1 MIKVYSSKF
10 SPKPTEEYPV
20 AHATVGD
27 WLASSIRSYRRDAP
41 APISVMIDGERVPQM
56 DWHSRPITPASDVRV
71 VVEPKGTE
79 LFFGGLFLAA
89 TRMMSP
95 KIPKMNNIS
104 AGDGKDLD
112 SPSAKGNQMKVND
125 PRPEL
130 AGIFKIYGN
139 YLKPMRRYFVD
150 KRDQRV
156 DMCLDLGIGEI
167 AFEPSDMFIGDT
179 NITAYGDNVSFA
191 VYKPGVSIA
200 DDQRA
205 TWWHDVKEVGSGS
218 DGSTGLTMTEA
229 KDITRSYTASVH
241 RFADKTISIPEG
253 SGSFPA
259 DWEGG
264 LIVRILAPYLYDV
277 TDSAEADVISGS
289 NLSMLAPVAGQRIEI
304 SGVNQ
309 GIYIVRSYS
318 AGSPAVAPTNG
329 SAAYFTGNSS
339 PSAFDFSS
347 SPEVFNVRVGG
358 TDYSITIN
366 TNTAN
371 LAGLINA
378 INAAKGAAPIQA
390 IASGSAVRIRDAVTP
405 YSGRAVT
412 LSMSTSAR
420 IFGSSTT
427 AAAGVAATSGSAA
440 KPPSMTLNLT
450 DGTPATQLTTGSQSM
465 TIGPEG
471 LRYRI
476 ATATTQALTVQRLT
490 SSGGTDSSFPGFVSM
505 DTQAALITLDPSS
518 LTGGYRGPFA
528 MCPEDQ
534 KTDLIEYDVFHPQG
548 LCGIGRE
555 GQIYRVKSFH
565 AFEYRDADLA
575 GAWTRLDM
583 EHSGNTR
590 DAQGVTYRVRLPYAM
605 RAEARIVKR
614 FVAQGGRI
622 DTEKQDEIVW
632 YGCRSM
638 LPGAA
643 TVYSRSTVLCMTVR
657 GGDRLSSASENQVW
671 VRGGRVL
678 PVRRNGEWQAPQVTN
693 EIAAYCLHVLKDAGY
708 QDSQLDLAE
717 WDRLGE
723 FWRARGDTFNWLFKD
738 QLTVQQVVDKAL
750 ACGFAEL
757 TVKHGL
763 LTPVRDEP
771 QSMYRAL
778 YTYDSQ
784 TEGGELSIRFEL
796 PSGDDFDGIDVRY
809 MDSRQWQIATVK
821 CRVPG
826 APAAKRV
833 KVIDADGISNRD
845 KAYQYGM
852 RELMRQIYQRKT
864 CSWSTEMAA
873 FNSYYLD
880 YVQVSGE
887 CPGYAVS
894 SVMDGYDAQSATVR
908 MKYGIDWSDIG
919 QPYLAS
925 VRRLDGSCFGPVEV
939 TRVSDNS
946 FRLSNPL
953 DFVPQI
959 DVPGVQAPHVMVGQG
974 FSVQIT
980 DISPDGT
987 EAASCEGRFYT
998 PEIYTYDDAPAPLG
1012 A

>member
-20 AHATVGD
+20 EHATVGD
-27 WLASSIRSYRRDAP
+27 WLAASVKSYKRDAP
-41 APISVMIDGERVPQM
+41 VPISVIVDGAQVPQM
-56 DWHSRPITPASDVRV
+56 DWHTHAIAAASDVRV

-112 SPSAKGNQMKVND
+112 GPSAKGNKMKVND
-125 PRPEL
+125 PRPDL

-191 VYKPGVSIA
+191 VYKPGNSLA
-200 DDQRA
+200 GDFRSE
-205 TWWHDVKEVGSGS
+205 WWHDVKEVGSGS

-229 KDITRSYTASVH
+229 KDITKSYNASVH
-241 RFADKTISIPEG
+241 RFSDKTISIPEG

-264 LIVRILAPYLYDV
+264 LIVRVLVPYLYDV
-277 TDSAEADVISGS
+277 TDSPDADVISGY
-289 NLSMLAPVAGQRIEI
+289 NLSMLAPVVGQRIEI
-304 SGVNQ
+304 VGANQ
-309 GIYIVRSYS
+309 GIYTVRSYTQ
-318 AGSPAVAPTNG
+318 AAAAVAPTNG
-329 SAAYFTGNSS
+329 SAAYFTGASS
-339 PSAFDFSS
+339 PSTYDFSTS
-347 SPEVFNVRVGG
+347 QEVFNVRVGG
-358 TDYSITIN
+358 VDYAITIN
-366 TNTAN
+366 TNTGN
-371 LAGLINA
+371 LGGLINA
-378 INAAKGAAPIQA
+378 INAAKGSAPI
-390 IASGSAVRIRDAVTP
+390 IASAAGNQVRIRDSVTP
-405 YSGRAVT
+405 YTGRSVT
-412 LSMSTSAR
+412 LGMSSSSR
-420 IFGSSTT
+420 IFSSTT
-427 AAAGVAATSGSAA
+427 NNTPGVAATPGSPAR
-440 KPPSMTLNLT
+440 PPSMTLNLA
-450 DGTPATQLTTGSQSM
+450 DGTPATQLATGSQGM

-471 LRYRI
+471 LRYRLS
-476 ATATTQALTVQRLT
+476 TATTQALTVQRLT
-490 SSGGTDSSFPGFVSM
+490 SSGGLDSSFPGFVTL
-505 DTQAALITLDPSS
+505 DTPFALITLDPSS

-534 KTDLIEYDVFHPQG
+534 KTDLLEYDVFHPQG

-583 EHSGNTR
+583 EHTGNSR
-590 DAQGVTYRVRLPYAM
+590 DAQGVTYRVQLPYAM

-632 YGCRSM
+632 YGCRSR
-638 LPGAA
+638 LPGNA

-693 EIAAYCLHVLKDAGY
+693 EIDAYCLHVLKDAGY

-717 WDRLGE
+717 WDRLGA
-723 FWRARGDTFNWLFKD
+723 FWRARGDTFNWLFKE

-750 ACGFAEL
+750 SCGFSEL

-771 QSMYRAL
+771 QNMYRAL

-784 TEGGELSIRFEL
+784 REGGELEIRFEL

-852 RELMRQIYQRKT
+852 RELMRQIYQRKN

-880 YVQVSGE
+880 YVQVAGE
-887 CPGYAVS
+887 CPGYAES
-894 SVMDGYDAQSATVR
+894 GVMAGYDAPSKVVQLT
-908 MKYGIDWSDIG
+908 YDIDWS
-919 QPYLAS
+919 QLATPHFAS
-925 VRRLDGSCFGPVEV
+925 IRRLDGSCFGPVEV
-939 TRVSDNS
+939 LRINDRA
-946 FRLSNPL
+946 FQLAQPL
-953 DFVPQI
+953 DFVPQV
-959 DVPGVQAPHVMVGQG
+959 DVQGVQAPHVLVGQG
-974 FSVQIT
+974 FAVQIT

-987 EAASCEGRFYT
+987 EAASCQARFYT
-998 PEIYTYDDAPAPLG
+998 PEIYTYDDAPAPVG